1 MRRLMHGLL
10 IVGVMIG
17 FLGGFL
23 LPQPVLANGLARLTM
38 PLVAVEN
45 SGNAVDAKLGTE
57 FGKKIDLNNTNV
69 RTFRLYKGMY
79 PTLARLIVDNAPF
92 QSVQDVFDIPG
103 LTADQKEVLQAN
115 LDNFTITAPDSALV
129 EGGDR
134 INNGYYQ

>member
-10 IVGVMIG
+10 IVGMLMG
-17 FLGGFL
+17 LFGGFQS
-23 LPQPVLANGLARLTM
+23 QPAFANGGTQFNL
-38 PLVAVEN
+38 PLVAVVN
-45 SGNAVDAKLGTE
+45 SGNAVDAKLSTD

-79 PTLARLIVDNAPF
+79 PTLARLVVSNAPY
-92 QSVQDVFDIPG
+92 QSVEDVFDIPG
-103 LTADQKEVLQAN
+103 LTAEQKEVLQAN
-115 LDNFTITAPDSALV
+115 LDNFTVTPADSALV